1 MRVHSAKN
9 IVLGIAFAT
18 GCHAT
23 ASAGVLPFTWDPSKA
38 GLAGSAFTADTI
50 IQEEFLRAVG
60 QPDGSFVASRIL
72 VITGFSLNGG
82 SPFKPTGFDSSS
94 GYGLYFDIVDTGV
107 NHLPVSITFAS
118 SDFILKA
125 DPGYQNGPASATPA
139 GIGFA
144 NSGPTGTADDITLAT
159 GSLVTAAGFTAPA
172 IQTFTPAGAGL
183 GGFFVSPALDG
194 SVFLES
200 ATTTRGALVVTS
212 QDDGTTIGN
221 INGGGFGTSQLVAP
235 EPASLALLGTALC
248 GLVMM
253 RRRKA

>member
-38 GLAGSAFTADTI
+38 GLTGSAFTADTI

-72 VITGFSLNGG
+72 VITGLSLNGNPVTPAGFG
-82 SPFKPTGFDSSS
+82 ST
-94 GYGLYFDIVDTGV
+94 YGLYFDIVDTGV

-125 DPGYQNGPASATPA
+125 DPGYQNGPASATPT

-183 GGFFVSPALDG
+183 GGFFVSPAFDG

-221 INGGGFGTSQLVAP
+221 INGGGFGTSQFVAP